1 MSFTTEF
8 YRMHRLQG
16 PLKIFSYLLSIK
28 IQGVYFLPSS
38 KKKTKKKQLFKK
50 KEEKK
55 EWEIE
60 WKKREKKLNMLIYK
74 CCKLLWKYP
83 WGLGGTKNMILW
95 KIYTPIK
102 IIYRILWSSIF
113 IDIQTFS
120 PRFCICQK
128 GFNFFFQFYQYANSS
143 RFITIFR

>member
-1 MSFTTEF
+1 
-8 YRMHRLQG
+8 MHRLQG

-60 WKKREKKLNMLIYK
+60 
-74 CCKLLWKYP
+74 
-83 WGLGGTKNMILW
+83 
-95 KIYTPIK
+95 
-102 IIYRILWSSIF
+102 
-113 IDIQTFS
+113 
-120 PRFCICQK
+120 
-128 GFNFFFQFYQYANSS
+128 
-143 RFITIFR
+143 